1 MLKKIFSSFLII
13 FLLNTSY
20 IPFIPQRYITRR
32 KKIEYI
38 YNKVRNV
45 IGKFIFLK
53 DKTIVLIYSNIIPMK
68 IKESI
73 LNKN

>member
-68 IKESI
+68 IKESV

>member
-20 IPFIPQRYITRR
+20 IPFISQRYVTRR

-38 YNKVRNV
+38 CNKVKNI

-53 DKTIVLIYSNIIPMK
+53 DRTIVLIYSNIVPMK
-68 IKESI
+68 IKENF

>member
-13 FLLNTSY
+13 FLLNTAY
-20 IPFIPQRYITRR
+20 IPFIPQRYIIRR

-38 YNKVRNV
+38 YNKVKNV

-53 DKTIVLIYSNIIPMK
+53 DRTVVLIYSNLIPMK
-68 IKESI
+68 IKEGV